1 MTLFEE
7 YAQAAKGLIYVATEK
22 DGQPGLRIMG
32 FAMDPNRVNHWYLV
46 SQPDAGKM
54 ADLKENDRVAIMTVM
69 NENGARIESNRARMQ
84 ASNKTWADVKDYFTN
99 PVFHQN
105 HPHPENEVLLELTI
119 RSARLAS
126 YAGNEVVTFED

>member
-7 YAQAAKGLIYVATEK
+7 YAQAAKGLLYVATEK

-32 FAMDPNRVNHWYLV
+32 FAMDPKRVNHWYLV

-54 ADLKENDRVAIMTVM
+54 ADLKANDRVAIMTKM
-69 NENGARIESNRARMQ
+69 NENGARIESNQ
-84 ASNKTWADVKDYFTN
+84 ATLRPTDKTWADVKDYFTN
-99 PVFHQN
+99 PVFHKN
-105 HPHPENEVLLELTI
+105 HPHPEEEVLLELTI

-126 YAGNEVVTFED
+126 FAGDEVMTFED